1 MRGGGAGGAGG
12 APSCGR
18 RGSAAPWDASAER
31 GNAAPS
37 SHGTRRQRGVVA
49 PRASRAP
56 PPPPRPGLGPPT
68 RRGTNPGI
76 AGGGAGRAGNGA
88 PGPAPPGRSLPAPRG
103 SSGGGGRA
111 PPHLPRFILDGGVSS
126 GSLFARPPRPAFLR
140 AAGRGGGGRGDT
152 RRDAAGPP
160 PRRASPGS
168 DGSERRCTPHRQPR
182 ARSGDT
188 RGAPALRTLQRARM
202 RTRDARRRGRCGVR
216 VGSAATHRPNAP
228 RRGAGPA
235 DPRRCGHGPLKLA
248 RLPAPRFY
256 GPICLRRALP
266 SPVNHSTRGG
276 GVGAVS
282 PGPAEGTAGPRAA
295 VRAARCR
302 GPSPGD
308 GVWSPELRDTRA
320 APEGGTGRPRLSPP
334 CGHGEGLSAPGPGQA
349 GGRRLGQ
356 R

>member
-12 APSCGR
+12 AGGHLPADGGAAQP
-18 RGSAAPWDASAER
+18 RGTRAQSVGMRLRALTARGVSAEWWHLEPP
-31 GNAAPS
+31 GL
-37 SHGTRRQRGVVA
+37 
-49 PRASRAP
+49 P
-56 PPPPRPGLGPPT
+56 PPPPPARA
-68 RRGTNPGI
+68 GTPDPAGNEPRNCGR
-76 AGGGAGRAGNGA
+76 GGGEGWKRGA
-88 PGPAPPGRSLPAPRG
+88 WTGTSGPLSP
-103 SSGGGGRA
+103 SSARELRGGGRA

-140 AAGRGGGGRGDT
+140 AAGRGGGRGDT

-168 DGSERRCTPHRQPR
+168 DGSERRCAPHRQPR

-216 VGSAATHRPNAP
+216 VGSAATHRPNAL

-276 GVGAVS
+276 GS
-282 PGPAEGTAGPRAA
+282 
-295 VRAARCR
+295 
-302 GPSPGD
+302 
-308 GVWSPELRDTRA
+308 
-320 APEGGTGRPRLSPP
+320 GR
-334 CGHGEGLSAPGPGQA
+334 
-349 GGRRLGQ
+349 
-356 R
+356 

>member
-1 MRGGGAGGAGG
+1 MRGGG

-18 RGSAAPWDASAER
+18 RGSAAPWDAGAER

-103 SSGGGGRA
+103 SSGGAGGHPLTFPGLSWTA
-111 PPHLPRFILDGGVSS
+111 AFPPALCLLG
-126 GSLFARPPRPAFLR
+126 RPALPSCVPPG
-140 AAGRGGGGRGDT
+140 AGGGGRGDT

-168 DGSERRCTPHRQPR
+168 DGSERRCAPHRQPR

-276 GVGAVS
+276 GS
-282 PGPAEGTAGPRAA
+282 
-295 VRAARCR
+295 
-302 GPSPGD
+302 
-308 GVWSPELRDTRA
+308 
-320 APEGGTGRPRLSPP
+320 GR
-334 CGHGEGLSAPGPGQA
+334 
-349 GGRRLGQ
+349 
-356 R
+356 